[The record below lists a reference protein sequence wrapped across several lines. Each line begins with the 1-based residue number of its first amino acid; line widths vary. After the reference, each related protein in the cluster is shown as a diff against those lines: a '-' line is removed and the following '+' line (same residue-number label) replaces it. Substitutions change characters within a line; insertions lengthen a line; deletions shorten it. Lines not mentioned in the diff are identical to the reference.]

1 MSKDNKNPN
10 QNPNQNSKENKN
22 YKSIVQEYVKKNSSK
37 RKTVNNLVTIL
48 LCSFVIIA
56 VIPLGSILIEV
67 FKNGAGALSLS
78 FLFDPP
84 GSMGSGE
91 GGIGP
96 AIQGT
101 LLVVGFATLIGA
113 PVGVLAGVFL
123 SEYSSSSR
131 LFAYFLRLFNDVLT
145 GIPSI
150 VIGIAGYITLLL
162 ALGSFSILAG
172 AFVLSVIMIPI
183 IARVSEETLKL
194 VPNTLREAAYG
205 LGLPKWKVVWHIV
218 IKGSKSGI
226 LTGILLAIS
235 RIAGETAPLIMT
247 ILGTSLFFSGF
258 NSPVDALPLRIWRLA
273 SQPYPSA
280 HEQGWGA
287 ALLLILLVL
296 SLSIALRMFAQKR
309 SITFKSTS

>member
-1 MSKDNKNPN
+1 MSNISNNDNN
-10 QNPNQNSKENKN
+10 KEKS
-22 YKSIVQEYVKKNSSK
+22 YKSIIRETTAKNASK
-37 RKTVNNLVTIL
+37 RKMKNNLITVL
-48 LCSFVIIA
+48 LACFVIIA
-56 VIPLGSILIEV
+56 VIPLSSILIEV
-67 FKNGAGALSLS
+67 FKNGIGAFSFD
-78 FLFDPP
+78 FLFLPP
-84 GSMGSGE
+84 GSIGSGG

-131 LFAYFLRLFNDVLT
+131 VFAYILRLFNDVLT

-150 VIGIAGYITLLL
+150 VIGIAGYITIVLTM
-162 ALGSFSILAG
+162 GSFSILAG
-172 AFVLSVIMIPI
+172 AFVLSIIMIPI

-226 LTGILLAIS
+226 LTSIVLAIS

-309 SITFKSTS
+309 SLTFKSTI

>member
-1 MSKDNKNPN
+1 MSNISNNDNN
-10 QNPNQNSKENKN
+10 KEKS
-22 YKSIVQEYVKKNSSK
+22 YKSIIRETTAKNASK
-37 RKTVNNLVTIL
+37 RKMKNNLITVL
-48 LCSFVIIA
+48 LACFVIIA
-56 VIPLGSILIEV
+56 IIPLSSILIEV
-67 FKNGAGALSLS
+67 FKNGIGAFSFD
-78 FLFDPP
+78 FLFLPP
-84 GSMGSGE
+84 GSIGSGG

-101 LLVVGFATLIGA
+101 LMVVGFATLIGA

-131 LFAYFLRLFNDVLT
+131 VFAYILRLFNDVLT

-150 VIGIAGYITLLL
+150 VIGIAGYITIVLTM
-162 ALGSFSILAG
+162 GSFSILAG
-172 AFVLSVIMIPI
+172 AFVLSIIMIPI

-226 LTGILLAIS
+226 LTSIVLAIS

-287 ALLLILLVL
+287 ALLVILLVL

-309 SITFKSTS
+309 SLTFKSTI

>member
-1 MSKDNKNPN
+1 MIKDSKNKD
-10 QNPNQNSKENKN
+10 
-22 YKSIVQEYVKKNSSK
+22 YKSIIQERIAKNSSK
-37 RKTVNNLVTIL
+37 RKIYNNFMTVL
-48 LCSFVIIA
+48 LFVFVIIA
-56 VIPLGSILIEV
+56 IIPLASILIEV
-67 FKNGAGALSLS
+67 VKNGVGALSFG
-78 FLFDPP
+78 FLFQPP
-84 GSMGSGE
+84 GSIGSGD

-101 LLVVGFATLIGA
+101 LIVVGFASLIGA
-113 PVGVLAGVFL
+113 PVGVLVGVYL
-123 SEYSSSSR
+123 SEYSNSSR
-131 LFAYFLRLFNDVLT
+131 SFAYFLRLFNDVLT

-150 VIGIAGYITLLL
+150 IIGITGYIALVLT
-162 ALGSFSILAG
+162 LGSFSIMAG
-172 AFVLSVIMIPI
+172 AFVLSIIMIPI

-194 VPNTLREAAYG
+194 VPNTLKEAAYG

-226 LTGILLAIS
+226 STGIVLAIA
-235 RIAGETAPLIMT
+235 RVAGETAPLIMT

-287 ALLLILLVL
+287 ALLLILLILAL
-296 SLSIALRMFAQKR
+296 SVALRMFAQKR
-309 SITFKSTS
+309 SAFKSAT

>member
-37 RKTVNNLVTIL
+37 RKTINNLVTIL

-56 VIPLGSILIEV
+56 IIPLGSILIEV

-84 GSMGSGE
+84 GSMGSGD

-150 VIGIAGYITLLL
+150 VIGIAGYITLVL

-226 LTGILLAIS
+226 LTGIVLAIS

-309 SITFKSTS
+309 SITFKSTT

>member
-1 MSKDNKNPN
+1 MSNISNNDNN
-10 QNPNQNSKENKN
+10 KEKS
-22 YKSIVQEYVKKNSSK
+22 YKSIIRETTAKNASK
-37 RKTVNNLVTIL
+37 RKMKNNLITVL
-48 LCSFVIIA
+48 LACFVIIA
-56 VIPLGSILIEV
+56 VIPLSSILIEV
-67 FKNGAGALSLS
+67 FKNGIGAFSFD
-78 FLFDPP
+78 FLFLPP
-84 GSMGSGE
+84 GSIGSGG

-101 LLVVGFATLIGA
+101 LMVVGFATLIGA

-131 LFAYFLRLFNDVLT
+131 VFAYILRLFNDVLT

-150 VIGIAGYITLLL
+150 VIGIAGYITIVLTM
-162 ALGSFSILAG
+162 GSFSILAG
-172 AFVLSVIMIPI
+172 AFVLSIIMIPI

-226 LTGILLAIS
+226 LTGIVLAIS

-309 SITFKSTS
+309 SLTFKSTI

>member
-1 MSKDNKNPN
+1 MSNISNNDNN
-10 QNPNQNSKENKN
+10 KEKS
-22 YKSIVQEYVKKNSSK
+22 YKSIIRETTAKNASK
-37 RKTVNNLVTIL
+37 RKMKNNLITVL
-48 LCSFVIIA
+48 LACFVIIA
-56 VIPLGSILIEV
+56 VIPLSSILIEV
-67 FKNGAGALSLS
+67 FKNGIGAFSFD
-78 FLFDPP
+78 FLFLPP
-84 GSMGSGE
+84 GSIGSGG

-101 LLVVGFATLIGA
+101 LMVVGFATLIGA

-131 LFAYFLRLFNDVLT
+131 VFAYILRLFNDVLT

-150 VIGIAGYITLLL
+150 VIGIAGYITIVLTM
-162 ALGSFSILAG
+162 GSFSILAG
-172 AFVLSVIMIPI
+172 AFVLSIIMIPI

-226 LTGILLAIS
+226 LTSIVLAIS

-258 NSPVDALPLRIWRLA
+258 NSPVDALPLRIWRHA

-296 SLSIALRMFAQKR
+296 LLSIALRMFAQKR
-309 SITFKSTS
+309 SLTFKSTI

>member
-1 MSKDNKNPN
+1 MSKDN
-10 QNPNQNSKENKN
+10 QNPNKNEN
-22 YKSIVQEYVKKNSSK
+22 YKSIIREYIKKNSSK
-37 RKTVNNLVTIL
+37 RKTINNLVTIL
-48 LCSFVIIA
+48 LFSFVIIA
-56 VIPLGSILIEV
+56 IIPLGSILIEV
-67 FKNGAGALSLS
+67 FKNGVGALSFN
-78 FLFDPP
+78 FLFQPP
-84 GSMGSGE
+84 GSMGSGD

-123 SEYSSSSR
+123 SEYSSSSK

-150 VIGIAGYITLLL
+150 VIGIAGYITLVLT
-162 ALGSFSILAG
+162 LGSFSILAG

-183 IARVSEETLKL
+183 IARVSEETIKL

-226 LTGILLAIS
+226 LTGIVLAIS

-309 SITFKSTS
+309 SITFKSTT

>member
-1 MSKDNKNPN
+1 MSNTSNNDNN
-10 QNPNQNSKENKN
+10 KEKN
-22 YKSIVQEYVKKNSSK
+22 YKSVIRETTAKNASK
-37 RKTVNNLVTIL
+37 RKMKNNLITVL
-48 LCSFVIIA
+48 LACFVIIA
-56 VIPLGSILIEV
+56 IIPLGSILIEV
-67 FKNGAGALSLS
+67 FKNGVGAFSFN
-78 FLFDPP
+78 FLFLPP
-84 GSMGSGE
+84 GSIGSGD

-101 LLVVGFATLIGA
+101 LMVVGFATLIGA

-131 LFAYFLRLFNDVLT
+131 VFAYILRLFNDVLT

-150 VIGIAGYITLLL
+150 VIGIAGYITIVLTM
-162 ALGSFSILAG
+162 GSFSILAG
-172 AFVLSVIMIPI
+172 AFVLSIIMIPI

-226 LTGILLAIS
+226 LTSIVLAIS

-309 SITFKSTS
+309 SLTFKSTI

>member
-1 MSKDNKNPN
+1 MK
-10 QNPNQNSKENKN
+10 
-22 YKSIVQEYVKKNSSK
+22 
-37 RKTVNNLVTIL
+37 NNLITVL
-48 LCSFVIIA
+48 LACFVIIA
-56 VIPLGSILIEV
+56 VIPLSSILIEV
-67 FKNGAGALSLS
+67 FKNGIGAFSFD
-78 FLFDPP
+78 FLFLPP
-84 GSMGSGE
+84 GSIGSGG

-123 SEYSSSSR
+123 SEYSNSSR
-131 LFAYFLRLFNDVLT
+131 VFAYILRLFNDVLT

-150 VIGIAGYITLLL
+150 VIGIAGYITIVLTM
-162 ALGSFSILAG
+162 GSFSILAG
-172 AFVLSVIMIPI
+172 AFVLSIIMIPI

-226 LTGILLAIS
+226 LTSIVLAIS

-309 SITFKSTS
+309 SLTFKSTI

>member
-10 QNPNQNSKENKN
+10 PNPNENKN

-37 RKTVNNLVTIL
+37 RKTINNLVTIL

-56 VIPLGSILIEV
+56 IIPLGSILIEV

-84 GSMGSGE
+84 GSMGSGD

-150 VIGIAGYITLLL
+150 VIGIAGYITLVLT
-162 ALGSFSILAG
+162 LGSFSILAG

-226 LTGILLAIS
+226 LTGIVLAIS

-309 SITFKSTS
+309 SITFKSST

>member
-1 MSKDNKNPN
+1 MSNISNNDNN
-10 QNPNQNSKENKN
+10 KEKS
-22 YKSIVQEYVKKNSSK
+22 YKSIIRETTAKNASK
-37 RKTVNNLVTIL
+37 RKMKNNLITVL
-48 LCSFVIIA
+48 LACFVIIA
-56 VIPLGSILIEV
+56 VIPLSSILIEV
-67 FKNGAGALSLS
+67 FKNGIGAFSFD
-78 FLFDPP
+78 FLFLPP
-84 GSMGSGE
+84 GSIGSGG

-123 SEYSSSSR
+123 SEYSNSSR
-131 LFAYFLRLFNDVLT
+131 VFAYILRLFNDVLT

-150 VIGIAGYITLLL
+150 VIGIAGYITIVLTM
-162 ALGSFSILAG
+162 GSFSILAG
-172 AFVLSVIMIPI
+172 AFVLSIIMIPI

-226 LTGILLAIS
+226 LTSIVLAIS

-309 SITFKSTS
+309 SLTFKSTI

>member
-1 MSKDNKNPN
+1 MSNTSNNDNN
-10 QNPNQNSKENKN
+10 KEKN
-22 YKSIVQEYVKKNSSK
+22 YKSVIRETTAKNASK
-37 RKTVNNLVTIL
+37 RKMKNNLITVL
-48 LCSFVIIA
+48 LGCFVIIA
-56 VIPLGSILIEV
+56 IIPLGSILIEV
-67 FKNGAGALSLS
+67 FKNGVGAFSFN
-78 FLFDPP
+78 FLFLPP
-84 GSMGSGE
+84 GSIGSGD

-101 LLVVGFATLIGA
+101 LMVVGFATLIGA

-123 SEYSSSSR
+123 SEYSNSSR
-131 LFAYFLRLFNDVLT
+131 AFAYILRLFNDVLT

-150 VIGIAGYITLLL
+150 VIGIAGYITIVLTM
-162 ALGSFSILAG
+162 GSFSILAG
-172 AFVLSVIMIPI
+172 AFVLSIIMIPI

-226 LTGILLAIS
+226 LTGIVLAIS

-309 SITFKSTS
+309 SLTFKSTT

>member
-10 QNPNQNSKENKN
+10 QNSNPNENKN

-37 RKTVNNLVTIL
+37 RKTINNLVTIL

-56 VIPLGSILIEV
+56 IIPLGSILIEV

-84 GSMGSGE
+84 GSIGSGD

-150 VIGIAGYITLLL
+150 VIGIAGYITLVLT
-162 ALGSFSILAG
+162 LGSFSILAG

-226 LTGILLAIS
+226 LTGIVLAIS

-309 SITFKSTS
+309 SITFKSTT

>member
-10 QNPNQNSKENKN
+10 PNEDKN

-37 RKTVNNLVTIL
+37 RKTINNLVTIL

-56 VIPLGSILIEV
+56 IIPLGSILIEV

-84 GSMGSGE
+84 GSMGSGD

-150 VIGIAGYITLLL
+150 VIGIAGYITLVLT
-162 ALGSFSILAG
+162 LGSFSILAG

-226 LTGILLAIS
+226 LTGIVLAIS

-309 SITFKSTS
+309 SITFKSTT

>member
-1 MSKDNKNPN
+1 MSKENKNL
-10 QNPNQNSKENKN
+10 NQNSNPNEDKN

-37 RKTVNNLVTIL
+37 RKTINNLVTIL

-56 VIPLGSILIEV
+56 IIPLGSILIEV

-84 GSMGSGE
+84 GSMGSGD

-150 VIGIAGYITLLL
+150 VIGIAGYITLVLT
-162 ALGSFSILAG
+162 LGSFSILAG

-226 LTGILLAIS
+226 LTGIVLAIS

-309 SITFKSTS
+309 SITFKSTT

>member
-1 MSKDNKNPN
+1 MSKENKNPN
-10 QNPNQNSKENKN
+10 QNSNPNEDKN

-37 RKTVNNLVTIL
+37 RKTINNLVTVL

-56 VIPLGSILIEV
+56 IIPLGSILIEV

-84 GSMGSGE
+84 GSMGSGD

-150 VIGIAGYITLLL
+150 VIGIAGYITLVLI
-162 ALGSFSILAG
+162 LGSFSILAG

-226 LTGILLAIS
+226 LTGIVLAIS

-309 SITFKSTS
+309 SITFKSTT

>member
-10 QNPNQNSKENKN
+10 PNPNENKN

-37 RKTVNNLVTIL
+37 RKTINNLVTIL

-56 VIPLGSILIEV
+56 IIPLGSILIEV

-84 GSMGSGE
+84 GSMGSGD

-150 VIGIAGYITLLL
+150 VIGIAGYITLVLT
-162 ALGSFSILAG
+162 LGSFSILAG

-226 LTGILLAIS
+226 LTGIVLAIS

-309 SITFKSTS
+309 SITFK

>member
-10 QNPNQNSKENKN
+10 QNQNSNPNEDKN
-22 YKSIVQEYVKKNSSK
+22 YKSIVQEYIKKNSSK
-37 RKTVNNLVTIL
+37 RKTINNLVTIL
-48 LCSFVIIA
+48 LGTFVIIA
-56 VIPLGSILIEV
+56 IIPLGSILIEV
-67 FKNGAGALSLS
+67 FKNGAGALSIS

-84 GSMGSGE
+84 GSMGSGD

-150 VIGIAGYITLLL
+150 VIGIAGYITLVLT
-162 ALGSFSILAG
+162 LGSFSILAG

-226 LTGILLAIS
+226 LTGIVLAIS

-309 SITFKSTS
+309 SITFKSTT

>member
-10 QNPNQNSKENKN
+10 PNPNPNENKN
-22 YKSIVQEYVKKNSSK
+22 YKSIVREYVKKNSSK
-37 RKTVNNLVTIL
+37 RKIINNLVTIL

-56 VIPLGSILIEV
+56 IIPLGSILIEV

-84 GSMGSGE
+84 GSMGSGD

-150 VIGIAGYITLLL
+150 VIGIAGYITLVLT
-162 ALGSFSILAG
+162 LGSFSILAG

-226 LTGILLAIS
+226 LTGIVLAIS

-258 NSPVDALPLRIWRLA
+258 NSPVDALPRRIWRLA

-309 SITFKSTS
+309 SITFKSTT

>member
-1 MSKDNKNPN
+1 MSNNNNNKDKNF
-10 QNPNQNSKENKN
+10 
-22 YKSIVQEYVKKNSSK
+22 KSIIRETTAKNSSK
-37 RKTVNNLVTIL
+37 RKMTNNLITIL
-48 LCSFVIIA
+48 LFCFVIIA
-56 VIPLGSILIEV
+56 IIPLGSILMEV
-67 FKNGAGALSLS
+67 VKNGVGALSFE
-78 FLFDPP
+78 FLFHSP
-84 GSMGSGE
+84 GSIGSGG

-113 PVGVLAGVFL
+113 PVGILAGVFL
-123 SEYSSSSR
+123 SEYSSSSKV
-131 LFAYFLRLFNDVLT
+131 FAYFLRLFNDVLT

-150 VIGIAGYITLLL
+150 VIGISAYITIVLTM
-162 ALGSFSILAG
+162 GSFSIMAG
-172 AFVLSVIMIPI
+172 AFALSIIMIPI
-183 IARVSEETLKL
+183 VARVCEETLKL

-205 LGLPKWKVVWHIV
+205 LGLPKWKVVWNIV

-226 LTGILLAIS
+226 LTSIVLAIS

-309 SITFKSTS
+309 SLTFKSTT

>member
-1 MSKDNKNPN
+1 MSKENKNPN
-10 QNPNQNSKENKN
+10 QNSNPNEDKN

-37 RKTVNNLVTIL
+37 RKTINNLVTIL

-56 VIPLGSILIEV
+56 IIPLGSILIEV

-84 GSMGSGE
+84 GSMGSGD

-113 PVGVLAGVFL
+113 PIGVLAGVFL

-150 VIGIAGYITLLL
+150 VIGIAGYITLVLT
-162 ALGSFSILAG
+162 LGSFSILAG

-226 LTGILLAIS
+226 LTGIVLAIS

-309 SITFKSTS
+309 SITFKSTT